1 MDQDNDK
8 NFVWKLL
15 HLVTQSLIYYGE
27 FHEDKPADRPSRA
40 RSLQRCALGK
50 RSIFICKLHDV
61 SKTNT
66 DKMAD
71 KKLFT

>member
-1 MDQDNDK
+1 MNQDNDK
-8 NFVWKLL
+8 NFMWKLL
-15 HLVTQSLIYYGE
+15 HLVTQSLIYCE
-27 FHEDKPADRPSRA
+27 FHEDKLANRRSRA

-61 SKTNT
+61 SKINT
-66 DKMAD
+66 DKMAG